1 MAEKDIKNYIESVTT
16 YNDWEGMP
24 VKHNDSDEAERPNYF
39 KLLLAQREAERRFK
53 LVSYANEISDEKRK
67 KVIAAIATGVC
78 FSALMASVLFSGND
92 IDKMA
97 ELGLKVFN
105 NVELLPE
112 YLKSFSPGMWLS
124 TIGTATSLV
133 KYIKHSEKEKNA
145 ESNYN
150 NMLTNQPKY
159 YMGEVEHQ
167 AKKL

>member
-1 MAEKDIKNYIESVTT
+1 M
-16 YNDWEGMP
+16 
-24 VKHNDSDEAERPNYF
+24 
-39 KLLLAQREAERRFK
+39 
-53 LVSYANEISDEKRK
+53 
-67 KVIAAIATGVC
+67 

-112 YLKSFSPGMWLS
+112 YLKSFSPAMWLS

-159 YMGEVEHQ
+159 YMGEVERQ